1 MDTEDEW
8 IEKVPDWV
16 VAIAGVFFISLLL
29 YIVVGGYMHGSAR
42 DRSPR
47 YTIGY
52 VTGTDYVVGPN
63 SHSVAF
69 FTYTVGNIT
78 YRQSST
84 GDVAAGCS
92 RCLVKFAEADPTN
105 FEFFN
110 RVCVPD
116 SITRAP
122 AKGWEKPPF
131 TAAGNAL

>member
-1 MDTEDEW
+1 MTDESDEW
-8 IEKVPDWV
+8 IKKLPIWV
-16 VAIAGVFFISLLL
+16 MIPVYIFSISLFL
-29 YIVVGGYMHGSAR
+29 YIVVGGYIHGSAR
-42 DRSPR
+42 DRNSR

-63 SHSVAF
+63 SHSVTF
-69 FTYTVGNIT
+69 FTYTVGDST

-84 GDVAAGCS
+84 GDVAKGCT

-116 SITRAP
+116 SITSAP
-122 AKGWEKPPF
+122 AEGWEKPPF
-131 TAAGNAL
+131 ALGKD

>member
-1 MDTEDEW
+1 MTDE
-8 IEKVPDWV
+8 
-16 VAIAGVFFISLLL
+16 AINRLPSWLKNILALASALFFVWLLGYDYISSRARNAG
-29 YIVVGGYMHGSAR
+29 A
-42 DRSPR
+42 R
-47 YTIGY
+47 YTIGQ
-52 VTGTDYVVGPN
+52 VTGTSYVVGPS
-63 SHSVAF
+63 SHSVVF